1 MSYVRPALVLAAIV
15 FVLDQVSKELVL
27 AAQDQLPL
35 VVAPFFNLVLVWNPG
50 VSFGMFGGD
59 EALEP
64 WILVGLAL
72 VIAAG
77 LLVWL
82 SRERDRASALAI
94 GLVLGGAIGN
104 VIDRLRHGAVVD
116 FLDFHLSGYHWPA
129 FNLADSAIV
138 VGALLLVAE
147 SFMVKKKEA
156 AS

>member
-1 MSYVRPALVLAAIV
+1 
-15 FVLDQVSKELVL
+15 
-27 AAQDQLPL
+27 
-35 VVAPFFNLVLVWNPG
+35 
-50 VSFGMFGGD
+50 
-59 EALEP
+59 
-64 WILVGLAL
+64 

>member
-1 MSYVRPALVLAAIV
+1 MSHVRPALILAAVV
-15 FVLDQVSKELVL
+15 FALDQVSKELVL
-27 AAQDQLPL
+27 AFQGSLPWPVL
-35 VVAPFFNLVLVWNPG
+35 PFFNLVLVWNPG

-59 EALEP
+59 KAVEP
-64 WILVGLAL
+64 WILMGLAL
-72 VIAAG
+72 AISLG
-77 LLVWL
+77 LLIWL
-82 SRERDRASALAI
+82 ARERDRTTALAI

-116 FLDFHLSGYHWPA
+116 FLDIHVSGYHWPA

-147 SFMVKKKEA
+147 SFMAKKRET